1 MRALCAAIAVCASLL
16 AAAPALA
23 ADRVERGIVQSLGP
37 TTIVLRALDGSDVAV
52 GLAPTTRYRLNGRAA
67 SPGQILPG
75 FVAEAVR
82 GTTGAAVVVRAFG
95 AAGRTE
101 AGVLV
106 RRGAGILVL
115 RRAAGDRVRVALTAR
130 TAVWRGG
137 RRVAR
142 RALRPGVRLD
152 VVLAADGTAR
162 VVLVQGGAAA

>member
-16 AAAPALA
+16 AAVPAAA

-37 TTIVLRALDGSDVAV
+37 PAIVLRALDGSDVSV
-52 GLAPTTRYRLNGRAA
+52 GLASRTRYRLNGRAA
-67 SPGQILPG
+67 SPGEILPG

-82 GTTGAAVVVRAFG
+82 GTTGAAVFVRAFG
-95 AAGRTE
+95 ATGRTE

-106 RRGAGILVL
+106 RRGAGVLVL
-115 RRAAGDRVRVALTAR
+115 RRASGERVRVAVTPR

-142 RALRPGVRLD
+142 RALRAGLRHD

-162 VVLVQGGAAA
+162 VVLVQGAAPA

>member
-1 MRALCAAIAVCASLL
+1 VSLRLGLCATLVALL

-23 ADRVERGIVQSLGP
+23 ADRVERGIVQSVGS
-37 TTIVLRALDGSDVAV
+37 TAIVLRGLDGTDVAV

-82 GTTGAAVVVRAFG
+82 GATGAAVVVRAFG
-95 AAGRTE
+95 AAGPTE

-106 RRGAGILVL
+106 RRGAAALVL
-115 RRAAGDRVRVALTAR
+115 RRATGERVRVALTAR

-142 RALRPGVRLD
+142 RALRPGLRLD
-152 VVLAADGTAR
+152 VVLAGDGSAR
-162 VVLVQGGAAA
+162 VVLLQGAGAA